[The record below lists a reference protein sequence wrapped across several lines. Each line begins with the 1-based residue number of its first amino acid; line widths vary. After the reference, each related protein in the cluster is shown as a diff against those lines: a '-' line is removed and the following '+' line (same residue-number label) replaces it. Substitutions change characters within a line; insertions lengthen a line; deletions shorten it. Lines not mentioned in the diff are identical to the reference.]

1 MSSSV
6 LSPSASRTAKPTT
19 SVWLK
24 RIKPAIWLVPFALF
38 FYLFQLAPM
47 IWVLFNSFIYDGEF
61 ALDNYIEVL
70 DSAFMLQAFGNS
82 LWLSVWSSIFGLAIA
97 TLLVSSLRRVN
108 SKLRDAVIA
117 FTNMSSNFAGV
128 PLSFAFIIILGTNGA
143 ITLLLK
149 QYGLLGD
156 FDLYGKW
163 GLLAIYIYFQIP
175 LAVLLLY
182 PAFDALSDDWQA
194 ATALL
199 GARTAQYWAKVALPV
214 LSPALFGTFIILIA
228 NAIGAYASVYALTS
242 GNYNVITIRIAS
254 LVSGDLFLE
263 PNLAAAISVI
273 LMALLAFIT
282 VINQWLIAKS
292 YAAKKSRK

>member
-6 LSPSASRTAKPTT
+6 LSPSASRAAKPTT

-194 ATALL
+194 AAALL
-199 GARTAQYWAKVALPV
+199 GARTSHYWAKVALPV
-214 LSPALFGTFIILIA
+214 LSPALFGTFIVLIA